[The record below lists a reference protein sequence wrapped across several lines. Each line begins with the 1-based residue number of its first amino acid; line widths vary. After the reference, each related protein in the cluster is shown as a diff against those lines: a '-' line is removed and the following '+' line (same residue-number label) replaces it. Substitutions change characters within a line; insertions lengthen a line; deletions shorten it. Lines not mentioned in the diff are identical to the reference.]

1 MYPPVSPLTWNLD
14 PVVLLAM
21 ALLLAGYFYVLGPL
35 KARLAPDDPTP
46 TRCRVYFVAGW
57 ATLLLTLISPLD
69 TYGRYYMFAAH
80 TAQLFIIITVSTPL
94 LLLGIPEWL
103 TWTLLPTRTIRN
115 MTRGLLFPIAATLL
129 FNAIILGWHVGPL
142 FEAAL
147 RNEALHDLENLS
159 FVVAGLLTWWPL
171 LTPLDTHQRL
181 HHPVQ
186 MLYLVFESLPLDIF
200 GVFTMF
206 AQRIF
211 YPSYSLAP
219 HLFNLSPVE
228 DQAAGGAILAVP
240 GNIVDIVLMSMVFFV
255 WIQRMERAQQERER
269 EQYAAEDAAAEARIA
284 AATSEGD

>member
-1 MYPPVSPLTWNLD
+1 MHPLVSWLTWNFD
-14 PVVLLAM
+14 PAVLLAM
-21 ALLLAGYFYVLGPL
+21 ALLLGGYCYALGPL
-35 KARLAPDDPTP
+35 KARRAPDDATP
-46 TRCRVYFVAGW
+46 VRCGVYFALGW

-103 TWTLLPTRTIRN
+103 TWTLLPTRAIRN
-115 MTRGLLFPIAATLL
+115 ATRGLVFPIVATLL
-129 FNAIILGWHVGPL
+129 FNGLILVWHAGLL

-147 RNEALHDLENLS
+147 RNETLHDLENLC

-171 LTPLDTHQRL
+171 LTPLDTQKRL

-186 MLYLVFESLPLDIF
+186 MLYLVFESLPLDAF
-200 GVFTMF
+200 GVFAMF
-206 AQRIF
+206 AQHIF

-240 GNIVDIVLMSMVFFV
+240 GNIVDIVLMSIVFFA
-255 WIQRMERAQQERER
+255 WIARMERAQQERER
-269 EQYAAEDAAAEARIA
+269 EQYKAEDAAALGIA
-284 AATSEGD
+284 PALGEGD